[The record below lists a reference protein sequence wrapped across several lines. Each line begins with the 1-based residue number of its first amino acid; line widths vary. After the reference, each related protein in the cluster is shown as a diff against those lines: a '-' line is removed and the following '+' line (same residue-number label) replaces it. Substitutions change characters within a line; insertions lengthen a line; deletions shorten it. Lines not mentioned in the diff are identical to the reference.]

1 MIYFILVNLTL
12 VLFLAGNLA
21 QSPNNLRVLSTD
33 KDLIRLSWTRPD
45 RLASIYG
52 YMIKYRPVHSNT
64 SWIVRQTN
72 ETQILLNELRPIT
85 KYEII
90 LQAYSNASYADSSG
104 PSTRVEATT
113 DETGNFLLASRRAS

>member
-1 MIYFILVNLTL
+1 MIYFILVALHL
-12 VLFLAGNLA
+12 VFLAGNLA

-52 YMIKYRPVHSNT
+52 YIIKYRPVNSNT

-113 DETGNFLLASRRAS
+113 DETGNFLFG